1 MLVRVGACLLLGFGA
16 WFLFTKDRPVDKLW
30 EFSPD
35 GKFKVLMPGIPK
47 ERVEKSDRELTA
59 RSWIVRETF
68 GEYTVGVID
77 FPKGVELPQQS
88 LDFLVEKMGDNGARS
103 AGEIVT
109 REEKIVLV
117 GKYPGRHI
125 EAEMPG
131 QEKCAKLRFFFTKSR
146 AYILIAEGPKH
157 WIALPDAMRFLESFQ
172 LVGEQ

>member
-1 MLVRVGACLLLGFGA
+1 
-16 WFLFTKDRPVDKLW
+16 
-30 EFSPD
+30 
-35 GKFKVLMPGIPK
+35 
-47 ERVEKSDRELTA
+47 
-59 RSWIVRETF
+59 VRETF

-77 FPKGVELPQQS
+77 FPKDVELPQQS